1 MRSRLPW
8 GRPAACAAVL
18 RLVVRVAD
26 GLVALALAAR
36 LKGAVTT
43 DGSGA
48 SAERTAFLTSMTGE
62 ALEVERDRDLASGLP
77 RVPRAERERTGT
89 RAASDERRLPRLLTT
104 LLPVGLPVDLRGA
117 MRLLPSGGTAGRPR
131 PPQRWKRRF
140 RARGVRVARSGSR
153 RGALWR
159 GRG

>member
-62 ALEVERDRDLASGLP
+62 ALDVERDRVLAAGLA
-77 RVPRAERERTGT
+77 RVPRAG
-89 RAASDERRLPRLLTT
+89 SDERRLPRLLTM

-117 MRLLPSGGTAGRPR
+117 MRLFPSGGTAGRPR
-131 PPQRWKRRF
+131 PPQRWERRF

-153 RGALWR
+153 RMALWR
-159 GRG
+159 RRR